1 MPAARGGGLGVTDG
15 GEHRRGVHRAR
26 YAPVVG
32 THLPA
37 GKVGGDDTGLV
48 VGRVSERRDAGDVAD
63 GPEVLGPDH
72 PAALV
77 DLDRLAR
84 VDVQPQRLQAKPGGT
99 GPAPRG
105 QDHPV
110 GIDEITTDEG
120 QAGASSGTLRR
131 CHLLAEQHPD
141 TDSTEPLGHRR
152 RRLWLLARDKPDV
165 ALDDGDLASKHGEE
179 IGKLTPDRAPPMTA
193 TDRGCSLVLIACSLV
208 QAGTV
213 SRPGTW
219 GTSGVEPVFRT
230 RSRYWTRVPSTSTT
244 PGWTM
249 RPVPRNSLAPVF
261 CNATAVELSLR
272 PWTIRSLRAAACR

>member
-1 MPAARGGGLGVTDG
+1 MPTARGGGLGVTDG

-37 GKVGGDDTGLV
+37 GKVGGDDTALV

-72 PAALV
+72 RAALV

-84 VDVQPQRLQAKPGGT
+84 VDVQPQRLQPQPGGT

-141 TDSTEPLGHRR
+141 TTAPSRSAIDADASGSSRGISRTLR
-152 RRLWLLARDKPDV
+152 WMTV
-165 ALDDGDLASKHGEE
+165 TWLAS
-179 IGKLTPDRAPPMTA
+179 TA
-193 TDRGCSLVLIACSLV
+193 KR
-208 QAGTV
+208 
-213 SRPGTW
+213 
-219 GTSGVEPVFRT
+219 
-230 RSRYWTRVPSTSTT
+230 
-244 PGWTM
+244 
-249 RPVPRNSLAPVF
+249 
-261 CNATAVELSLR
+261 
-272 PWTIRSLRAAACR
+272 

>member
-1 MPAARGGGLGVTDG
+1 VTDG

-37 GKVGGDDTGLV
+37 GKVGGDDTALV

-120 QAGASSGTLRR
+120 QAGASSGALRR

-179 IGKLTPDRAPPMTA
+179 IGKLTPDRAP
-193 TDRGCSLVLIACSLV
+193 TDDGDRPRLLAGAHRLLAGPGWHGV
-208 QAGTV
+208 QARHLGNE
-213 SRPGTW
+213 RCRAGIQDEIAILDPG
-219 GTSGVEPVFRT
+219 
-230 RSRYWTRVPSTSTT
+230 
-244 PGWTM
+244 
-249 RPVPRNSLAPVF
+249 
-261 CNATAVELSLR
+261 AVDLSLR